1 MFRASRAA
9 AEEAADAGISVADGV
24 EFYIQYGSY
33 NVQAYVEKMGWDK
46 VFAAVGV
53 KLIPP
58 GCGACIGC
66 GDGVSETSEQVTV
79 SAINRNFAGRSGPG
93 QLYLGSPLTVAASA
107 FVGNIVSYKQGMFA
121 LATK

>member
-1 MFRASRAA
+1 MCQ
-9 AEEAADAGISVADGV
+9 EAANAGISVADGV
-24 EFYIQYGSY
+24 DFYIQYGSY
-33 NVQAYVEKMGWDK
+33 NVQAYVEKMGWDR

-53 KLIPP
+53 KLISP

-66 GDGVSETSEQVTV
+66 GDGVSETSEQITV

-107 FVGNIVSYKQGMFA
+107 FVGSIVSYKQGMFA
-121 LATK
+121 LAKK